1 MRRTIFYSWQSD
13 LENADNRN
21 LIEEALNRS
30 LKAIRQDGT
39 VTIEPVLDRDTT
51 GIPGSPSISHSI
63 FDKISFADVFVA
75 DVSIIN
81 RGENRRLTP
90 NPNVLTELGYAV
102 GKLGWHRIVLVQNTE
117 YGSPD
122 DLPFDLRGRRV
133 VTYTYRRSKDKDKKS
148 ESRGLLQGRLE
159 TALRYALS
167 DSTSISL
174 PSGTSAPIWWG
185 KWKIP
190 DAELGFGGTLFIREV
205 GAVGFLFDLSVY
217 NGSHTG
223 AITAYAR
230 IVAPNLAYAR
240 VTNGENGEFGEI
252 SFRRSTDSDT
262 RAIVVEETAN
272 CSAYHGMGASFHGTF
287 VHRPEYLFERGFLNE
302 LDLQRLY
309 NLTGQ
314 YYNELRQCMA
324 ATGEG
329 ENLDSFVADVLW
341 GGVRGLFTIMEG
353 IVIRGKHGELWTAFT
368 DDKVVRYFTTQLEW
382 QERLPKTIEKWR
394 ENFNHKEV
402 VYKSPV
408 EVIPVNGWA

>member
-13 LENADNRN
+13 LDSTSNRN

-39 VTIEPVLDRDTT
+39 ATIEPVLDRDTA
-51 GIPGSPSISHSI
+51 GVPGSPSIAHSI
-63 FDKISFADVFVA
+63 FDKIGFADVFVA

-81 RGENRRLTP
+81 KGEDVRLTP

-102 GKLGWHRIVLVQNTE
+102 GKLGWDRIVLVQNTE

-133 VTYTYRRSKDKDKKS
+133 VTYSYRMSKDKDQKF

-167 DSTSISL
+167 DSTPISL
-174 PSGTSAPIWWG
+174 PAGVHAPIWWG
-185 KWKIP
+185 KWKVP

-240 VTNGENGEFGEI
+240 VTNGENGELGEI
-252 SFRRSTDSDT
+252 SFRRSTDSET
-262 RAIVVEETAN
+262 RSIVVEETAS
-272 CSAYHGMGASFHGTF
+272 CSAYHGMGASFYGTF
-287 VHRPEYLFERGFLNE
+287 VHRPEYLFDRGFLNE

-309 NLTGQ
+309 SLTGQ
-314 YYNELRQCMA
+314 YYDGLRQCMSV
-324 ATGEG
+324 TCLG
-329 ENLDSFVADVLW
+329 ENLDIFVADVLW

-353 IVIRGKHGELWTAFT
+353 IVIRGEYGELWAAFI
-368 DDKVVRYFTTQLEW
+368 DDDVVRYFTTQHEW
-382 QERLPKTIEKWR
+382 KTRLPKTIEKWR
-394 ENFNHKEV
+394 ENFDDKEV
-402 VYKSPV
+402 VYDSPV
-408 EVIPVNGWA
+408 ELISGNNWA

>member
-13 LENADNRN
+13 LDSVSNRN

-39 VTIEPVLDRDTT
+39 AAIEPVLDRDTS
-51 GIPGSPSISHSI
+51 GVPGSPSIAHSI

-81 RGENRRLTP
+81 KGADGRLTP
-90 NPNVLTELGYAV
+90 NPNVLIELGYAV
-102 GKLGWHRIVLVQNTE
+102 GKLGWDRIVLVQNTE

-122 DLPFDLRGRRV
+122 DLPFDLRGRRI
-133 VTYTYRRSKDKDKKS
+133 VTYSYQRGKDKDNKS

-159 TALRYALS
+159 TALRCALS
-167 DSTSISL
+167 DSTPISL
-174 PSGTSAPIWWG
+174 PAGKRAPIWWG
-185 KWKIP
+185 KWKVP
-190 DAELGFGGTLFIREV
+190 GAELGFGGTLFIREV

-262 RAIVVEETAN
+262 KSIVIEETAS

-287 VHRPEYLFERGFLNE
+287 VHRPEYLFERGFMNE
-302 LDLQRLY
+302 LDLQRFY
-309 NLTGQ
+309 GLTGQ
-314 YYNELRQCMA
+314 YYDRLRQCMV

-341 GGVRGLFTIMEG
+341 GGVRGLFTVMEG
-353 IVIRGKHGELWTAFT
+353 IVIRGERGELWAAFI
-368 DDKVVRYFTTQLEW
+368 DDDIVRYFTTQHEW
-382 QERLPKTIEKWR
+382 KVRLPKTIEKWR
-394 ENFNHKEV
+394 EKFNEKEV
-402 VYKSPV
+402 VYESPV
-408 EVIPVNGWA
+408 EVIPGNGWA